1 MYKRYLVVWY
11 NPHKQS
17 YYYRLLKSNLSE
29 YRLGF
34 VNQYDHI
41 VVLIDKIEFFYSK
54 RLSVPV
60 KTRIKKSM
68 ISFLEKNL

>member
-1 MYKRYLVVWY
+1 MYHRYLVVWF
-11 NPHKQS
+11 NPHKQE
-17 YYYRLLKSNLSE
+17 YYYRLCKTNYSD
-29 YRLGF
+29 YHVGF

-41 VVLIDKIEFFYSK
+41 VVLFDEITFCYSK

-68 ISFLEKNL
+68 ISFIEKI